1 MDIQLIEEVKMKAS
15 LSKTAV
21 KGIWSKLKKANTAF
35 TKMYPGDRPDRQ
47 PVHTVYGG
55 AHLFKA
61 NTAQTLG
68 ELALRSFV
76 NYAPN
81 CLAMATALQLDG
93 FKKLPKKK
101 SDQKKLLK
109 KLSGKSKTIQ
119 KHPAKLY
126 YDVYK
131 RVIEKLESEAV
142 EDFRIDFEDGFGN
155 RSNQEEDEAA
165 ENAAKE
171 TAKGMAKN
179 TLPPFIG
186 IRIKPLTEEH
196 KERSIRTLDVFLS
209 TLTEKSSG
217 KLPNNF
223 VVMLPKVTIPEQAES
238 LVAIFELLEKKLKL
252 KSGSLQFEIMVETTQ
267 IVINHLGKNPLRQI
281 IAASKGRC
289 IATHFGTYDYTASNN
304 ITAKYQVMNHAVC
317 DFAHFMTKV
326 SLGHTGIWLSDG
338 ASNIMPVGPH
348 KGTQLSKAQLKENR
362 QTVHRAWKIGYDQI
376 RHSLWKG
383 LYQGWDLHPAQ
394 LPVRYVALYTFF
406 LESMDDATIRLKA
419 FMEKAAQANLS
430 GDVFDDAATGQGL
443 LNYFLKALNCGAIT
457 EAHVL
462 KTGLTVEEIRLR
474 SFSQILKKRAQ
485 GL

>member
-1 MDIQLIEEVKMKAS
+1 MKTS
-15 LSKTAV
+15 ISKTSV

-47 PVHTVYGG
+47 AVHTVYGG
-55 AHLFKA
+55 AHIFKA

-68 ELALRSFV
+68 EIALRSFI
-76 NYAPN
+76 NYAPD
-81 CLAMATALQLDG
+81 CLTMATALQLEG
-93 FKKLPKKK
+93 YEKLPKKK
-101 SDQKKLLK
+101 IDQKALIK
-109 KLSGKSKTIQ
+109 KLAGKSKAIQ

-126 YDVYK
+126 YNVYR

-155 RSNQEEDEAA
+155 RSNEEEDKAA
-165 ENAAKE
+165 ENAAVE
-171 TAKGMAKN
+171 TAKGILKKS
-179 TLPPFIG
+179 LPPFIG

-196 KERSIRTLDVFLS
+196 KERSIRTLDIFLS
-209 TLTEKSSG
+209 TLIEKSKG
-217 KLPNNF
+217 KLPDNF
-223 VVMLPKVTIPEQAES
+223 VVMLPKVTIPEQVES
-238 LVAIFELLEKKLKL
+238 LVAIFEILEKKLKL
-252 KSGSLQFEIMVETTQ
+252 KSGSLKFEIMVETTQ
-267 IVINHLGKNPLRQI
+267 IVIDHLGKNPLRQI

-326 SLGHTGIWLSDG
+326 ALGHTGIWLSDG
-338 ASNIMPVGPH
+338 ASNIMPVVPH
-348 KGTQLSKAQLKENR
+348 KGEKLSKAQLKENHE
-362 QTVHRAWKIGYDQI
+362 TIHRAWKIGYDQI

-394 LPVRYVALYTFF
+394 LPVRYAALYTFF
-406 LESMDDATIRLKA
+406 LESIEDATIRLKA
-419 FMEKAAQANLS
+419 FMEKAGQATLS

-443 LNYFLKALNCGAIT
+443 INYFLKALNCGAIT
-457 EAHVL
+457 EEDVL

-474 SFSQILKKRAQ
+474 SFSQILKKRAEM
-485 GL
+485 